1 MTAKMV
7 MMKIVEIDTPANMLD
22 TVVKT
27 LLCEINTYESIL
39 YRFRT
44 LLSGA
49 LIQTLMPPATNE
61 FGNFYDVHRTV
72 WQYINSSRALING
85 WATLFISMYNLAEYK
100 MYMYA
105 SRLTSNQIMIQTLLS
120 EDTNQMKIL
129 TQFGKIARLHVGTDP
144 GSNNHVKRL
153 VQNFFDTAG
162 DWDNYIKRM
171 RLFYIESLFS
181 TSPAP
186 KLHRQNN

>member
-1 MTAKMV
+1 MV
-7 MMKIVEIDTPANMLD
+7 MMKIVEIHTPDNMLD
-22 TVVKT
+22 TVAKT
-27 LLCEINTYESIL
+27 LLCETNTYESII

-49 LIQTLMPPATNE
+49 LIQALMPPATNE

-72 WQYINSSRALING
+72 WVYINSTRALIDG
-85 WATLFISMYNLAEYK
+85 WATLFISMYSLVEHK

-105 SRLTSNQIMIQTLLS
+105 SRLTSNQRMIQTLIS
-120 EDTNQMKIL
+120 KDVNQMEIL
-129 TQFGKIARLHVGTDP
+129 RQYGKIARLHVGTGTG
-144 GSNNHVKRL
+144 GSNHVKRL

-162 DWDNYIKRM
+162 DWDNYMKTM

-181 TSPAP
+181 ISSAP
-186 KLHRQNN
+186 KLHRQTN